1 MSVIA
6 LKPSDLTNLNS
17 LINLRVEEYLSETTV
32 KEFCEVNKSNGSLCD
47 VLENIDEFLRGVKDN
62 VLPLAITFKVM
73 PDIEIENIV
82 KGNID
87 LLLKAP
93 LEVREIAS
101 KRVVTW
107 DEFLELQMFLVEQ
120 TMI

>member
-1 MSVIA
+1 MW
-6 LKPSDLTNLNS
+6 L
-17 LINLRVEEYLSETTV
+17 
-32 KEFCEVNKSNGSLCD
+32 
-47 VLENIDEFLRGVKDN
+47 LENIDEFLRGVKDN

-73 PDIEIENIV
+73 PEIEIENIV

>member
-1 MSVIA
+1 
-6 LKPSDLTNLNS
+6 L
-17 LINLRVEEYLSETTV
+17 
-32 KEFCEVNKSNGSLCD
+32 
-47 VLENIDEFLRGVKDN
+47 LENIDEFLRGVKDN

-73 PDIEIENIV
+73 PEIEIENIV